1 MNLEIPNNLPTTDQN
16 KEDDFVVDT
25 KSKLS
30 KNINLFIDSNDEY
43 TTEQKEHYKKKVEE
57 AMNLALEIH
66 KDQKPRPDGPY
77 VNHILRVSNRI
88 VEEYGIKDPELVISA
103 LLHDSVEDQS
113 KKLAELLAEN
123 TENISERE
131 KALLFVK
138 NTFGERV
145 SKIVS
150 KLSNPEP
157 ETEGLS
163 PEQKNNIYKEHVK
176 EAIEDSDVLPI
187 KLSDFSDNAL
197 NLEAVGDPARRLKLS
212 KKYAPVVL
220 EFIRA
225 LKRNTDLVFVSKK
238 NSIISKLEN
247 SLDSICEFINL
258 NDKERTKEWEK
269 GHQLGDLESDYGNE
283 YHFLGAGY
291 RMGGI
296 EVIKNVLKKKP
307 FHMKKYEQVYSSVIT
322 ESNKD
327 KVFKINQLAEKM
339 NKILSNSE
347 DVNEADFKQTYN
359 ELDFLLRGEIY
370 L

>member
-16 KEDDFVVDT
+16 KENDFVVDT

-103 LLHDSVEDQS
+103 LLHDSVEDQA
-113 KKLAELLAEN
+113 KKLAELVTN

-138 NTFGERV
+138 NNFGERV

-157 ETEGLS
+157 ETE
-163 PEQKNNIYKEHVK
+163 K
-176 EAIEDSDVLPI
+176 
-187 KLSDFSDNAL
+187 
-197 NLEAVGDPARRLKLS
+197 
-212 KKYAPVVL
+212 
-220 EFIRA
+220 
-225 LKRNTDLVFVSKK
+225 
-238 NSIISKLEN
+238 
-247 SLDSICEFINL
+247 
-258 NDKERTKEWEK
+258 
-269 GHQLGDLESDYGNE
+269 
-283 YHFLGAGY
+283 
-291 RMGGI
+291 
-296 EVIKNVLKKKP
+296 
-307 FHMKKYEQVYSSVIT
+307 
-322 ESNKD
+322 
-327 KVFKINQLAEKM
+327 
-339 NKILSNSE
+339 
-347 DVNEADFKQTYN
+347 
-359 ELDFLLRGEIY
+359 
-370 L
+370 